1 MKQNNQKSSFLS
13 QKPTVGCWLNLGS
26 PAVAE
31 ALSHCGFD
39 WLLIDCEHAPN
50 DDNDVIHHL
59 RAIEAARASGGATEP
74 IVRVAWNDHV
84 MVKRVMDCG
93 ATTVMF
99 PAIDTAEQAR
109 KAVASTRF
117 PDKGNGG
124 VRGVAGLTR
133 ASAYSRIPNYITL
146 ANGQT
151 SSIIQ
156 IETGEGVKNAS
167 EIAQVDGVDC
177 LFVGPADLAASL
189 GHLGNHRHPDVLAA
203 IDSVIEVGARFGKPV
218 GIFASDAQ
226 EGAFFSRRGVKMI
239 ALNADVM
246 LLVRGALSELNNY
259 KASVE

>member
-1 MKQNNQKSSFLS
+1 MKQNNQKRSFLS
-13 QKPTVGCWLNLGS
+13 LEPTVGCWLNLGS

-39 WLLIDCEHAPN
+39 WLLIDGEHAPN
-50 DDNDVIHHL
+50 DDNDVIQHL
-59 RAIEAARASGGATEP
+59 RAIEAARANGGTAEA

-99 PAIDTAEQAR
+99 PVIDTAEQAR
-109 KAVASTRF
+109 KAVASMRF
-117 PDKGNGG
+117 PEKGNGG
-124 VRGVAGLTR
+124 VRGIAGLTR
-133 ASAYSRIPNYITL
+133 ASAYSRTPNYL
-146 ANGQT
+146 AQANEQA
-151 SSIIQ
+151 SCIIQ
-156 IETGEGVKNAS
+156 IETGEAVNNAS

-177 LFVGPADLAASL
+177 LFIGPADLAASL

-203 IDSVIEVGARFGKPV
+203 IDSVIEVGTRFGKPV
-218 GIFASDAQ
+218 GIFASDAE

-246 LLVRGALSELNNY
+246 LLVRGALSEVKNY
-259 KASVE
+259 KATV